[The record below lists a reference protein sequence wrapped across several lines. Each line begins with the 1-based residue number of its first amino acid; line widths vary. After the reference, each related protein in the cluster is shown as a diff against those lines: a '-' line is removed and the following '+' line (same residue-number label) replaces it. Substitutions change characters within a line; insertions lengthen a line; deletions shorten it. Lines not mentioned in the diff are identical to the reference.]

1 MITELIT
8 DNDIQTYAEAH
19 TSPESELLQTLN
31 RQTHVKVLQPRML
44 SGHLQGQFLTM
55 ISKIL
60 KPDHILEIG
69 TFTGYSAICLAEG
82 LTETGRLTTIEVNE
96 ERETFTRSFLEQSP
110 RNTQIDFIIGDA
122 AEVIPT
128 LSDTFDLV
136 FIDADKARCGF
147 YYDLVFNK
155 IRVGGVILIDNVLWS
170 GKVVDKIPKPD
181 KATQALLDFNTKI
194 QNDPRVSN
202 VLLPLRDGLMMVM
215 KNID

>member
-1 MITELIT
+1 LIT
-8 DNDIQTYAEAH
+8 DNNIQTYAEAH
-19 TSPESELLQTLN
+19 TSPESELLQKLN
-31 RQTHVKVLQPRML
+31 RQTHVKTLQPRML

-55 ISKIL
+55 ISKML
-60 KPDHILEIG
+60 KPERILEIG

-96 ERETFTRSFLEQSP
+96 ERETFTRGFLEQSP
-110 RNTQIDFIIGDA
+110 RSSQIDFIIGNA

-128 LSDTFDLV
+128 LNDTFDLV

-155 IRVGGVILIDNVLWS
+155 IRIGGVIIADNVLWS
-170 GKVVDKIPKPD
+170 GKVVDNLKKPD
-181 KATQALLDFNTKI
+181 KDTQALLDFNSKI

-202 VLLPLRDGLMMVM
+202 VLLPLRDGLMMIT
-215 KNID
+215 KNTD